1 MEKNTAVRLSIC
13 IYFLSSLQKFWNP
26 LMILKVLSSMNKF
39 RVLEFHTNHENISY

>member
-1 MEKNTAVRLSIC
+1 MEEKTTAVRYLFVSP
-13 IYFLSSLQKFWNP
+13 FWNP